1 MNRAIER
8 ELRQQLN
15 RLAPDQQRRVL
26 EFARTLA
33 APTIPGVSGE
43 VTARFAGAIPEDDLA
58 IISRAI
64 EKGCERVDSG
74 EW

>member
-8 ELRQQLN
+8 ELRKQLN

-33 APTIPGVSGE
+33 GPTIPAVSGE
-43 VTARFAGAIPEDDLA
+43 VTARFAGAIPEDGPRDH
-58 IISRAI
+58 
-64 EKGCERVDSG
+64 V
-74 EW
+74 

>member
-8 ELRQQLN
+8 ELREQLN

-43 VTARFAGAIPEDDLA
+43 VTARFAGAIPEGDLA
-58 IISRAI
+58 IISSAI
-64 EKGCERVDSG
+64 GKGCERVDSG